1 MHYCFP
7 TVGSWEG
14 ASSFVRLREFGSEMC
29 TRGIEVTYVVDDIPF
44 NREPKNLRLHERAR
58 VVYTPNAESLMQ
70 IPSRRAV
77 LRDVKADLIH
87 LLNPMPKMWLALV
100 GSSAARG
107 KLVADWDMW
116 QARSKRPPINAL
128 LARSADRWAR
138 NAAVLHVVASKYL
151 QAEFRRQFDIESAYV
166 PFATYLES
174 QRPDGT
180 SPYSQPTAVY
190 LGNLYDTVYDHDLV
204 LHAMKILR
212 DQRGR
217 PPPLYVIGSGPD
229 QEKWQRWAR
238 DERLDN
244 ITFTGFLTGDDL
256 WRHVRHGHVLL
267 FPIRPTLQNLCR
279 CPSKTFAYAQAKRPI
294 IANRVGEVEELLRD
308 QAVYVDPTPHAYADA
323 IARALSEPQREV
335 EYDLSDQTWS
345 ARTEDLLNALKSR
358 GLFSG
363 SSRSGTD
370 GQ

>member
-29 TRGIEVTYVVDDIPF
+29 KRGIDVTYVVDDIPF
-44 NREPKNLRLHERAR
+44 NRDPKNLRLHELAK
-58 VVYTPNAESLMQ
+58 VAYTPNANSLKQ

-77 LRDVKADLIH
+77 MREVNADLVH
-87 LLNPMPKMWLALV
+87 VLNPLPKTWMALV

-116 QARSKRPPINAL
+116 QARSKRPPVDAV
-128 LARSADRWAR
+128 LARTADRWAR
-138 NAAVLHVVASKYL
+138 NNAVLHVVASKYL
-151 QAEFRRQFDIESAYV
+151 QAEFKRQFNIDSAYV
-166 PFATYLES
+166 PFATYLEGRRS
-174 QRPDGT
+174 DGE
-180 SPYSQPTAVY
+180 SPYAQPTAVY
-190 LGNLYDTVYDHDLV
+190 LGNLYDSVYDHDLV

-212 DQRGR
+212 DQRGKT
-217 PPPLYVIGSGPD
+217 PPLCVVGSGPD
-229 QEKWQRWAR
+229 QEKWVQWAR
-238 DERLDN
+238 DEKLSN

-279 CPSKTFAYAQAKRPI
+279 CPSKTFAYAQARRPI

-308 QAVYVDPTPHAYADA
+308 KAIYVETTPQAYADA
-323 IARALSEPQREV
+323 IDRVLSEPLREV

-345 ARTEDLLNALKSR
+345 ARTEDLLNALRSR
-358 GLFSG
+358 GLFVG
-363 SSRSGTD
+363 GK
-370 GQ
+370 G